1 MKFAVTLPYLDA
13 PPNPAFLSASALAAI
28 AQCAEEVGFHAAAL
42 TDHPA
47 PGERWR
53 QAGGHDALD
62 PFVGLSFVAAATRQ
76 LRLLTCLVVLP
87 YRNPFLLA
95 KSAASLDV
103 LSGGR
108 LELGLG
114 AGYQKREFAAL
125 GVDFDTR
132 NPLMDE
138 ALALLPRIWSGEPL
152 SHEGLRH
159 SALEVTSQPRPRQL
173 PHPPLWLGGNS
184 RLTCRRVVD
193 HGTGWMPLPNPAAT
207 AATLRSPALE
217 SVADLG
223 NLLEWCRSY
232 AESVGRPAPAKVM
245 FSLPSLSSKTQAGEL
260 EHYADLVEQY
270 RAIGVT
276 WMNVELHAESV
287 EEAQQ
292 LLRQFSTVM
301 RSGRESSPTEA
312 RSEPEQDKVETR

>member
-1 MKFAVTLPYLDA
+1 MKFAVTLPFLDA
-13 PPNPAFLSASALAAI
+13 PPNPAFLSGSAI
-28 AQCAEEVGFHAAAL
+28 AALGQCAEEVGFDAAAL

-62 PFVGLSFVAAATRQ
+62 PFVGLAFVAAATRR

-103 LSGGR
+103 LSDGR

-125 GVDFDTR
+125 GVDFDSR
-132 NPLMDE
+132 NELVDE
-138 ALALLPRIWSGEPL
+138 ALRLLPRIWSGEPVTHQGL
-152 SHEGLRH
+152 HHE
-159 SALEVTSQPRPRQL
+159 AVDVTSRPRPAQL

-207 AATLRSPALE
+207 AAALRSPALE
-217 SVADLG
+217 TVDDLSR
-223 NLLEWCRSY
+223 LLDWCRSY
-232 AESVGRPAPAKVM
+232 AQSVGRPPPSEVM
-245 FSLPSLSSKTQAGEL
+245 FSLPPLRTQTSDEEL
-260 EHYADLVEQY
+260 QIHLDLIEQY

-276 WMNVELHAESV
+276 WLNLELHAPSV
-287 EEAQQ
+287 EAAQG
-292 LLRQFSTVM
+292 LLVRYSAVVRAGQ
-301 RSGRESSPTEA
+301 RHR
-312 RSEPEQDKVETR
+312 PERTTP